1 MQSLW
6 PFLTRELRDAPGRA
20 NYTLR
25 LTLSCAVLIM
35 LFMTLHIPFLAVAL
49 IVVFYV
55 SQPNVLMIKLVS
67 VVFVLTVSVALG
79 GVLLIIKW
87 TYDYPLIRLVASVIL
102 FFCAIYL
109 MRVLG
114 KLGLAFFVV
123 ALAVIYAQT
132 FPSMTSQSE
141 ILVRLL
147 LWLWVAINTAILV
160 TLLVNAC
167 FQQAFPGYQ
176 FKARL
181 VVMLRQTARILSQP
195 DGGAPQP
202 SFKEI
207 AGQFNQL
214 QSLYQQAARATPEIA
229 ASPQAWQSLMA
240 AALRCYH
247 LTALLQPG
255 RDHSDARQ
263 QIARALNALADNLPS
278 PTAADIEPLMVPRDS
293 DNSAI
298 LQEIAGVLAR
308 LARGETI
315 ALPQGE
321 VEKAPLLLPDA
332 WSNPVYLHFALKTL
346 LATLLCYVFYTAA
359 DWQGIHTIML
369 SCVIVAQPGLG
380 ATLQKTWLRIGGALL
395 ATLIALLLIVFVQPW
410 TDSLSGLLAMTL
422 PVFAL
427 AAWIAAGSERIAY
440 AGIQIGFT
448 FALAFLSWF
457 GPLSN
462 LTELRDR
469 VIGILLGVLV
479 SSIVHLYLWPDSEA
493 PQLKARLAQLYRQLA
508 QTLSSSDDEV
518 QLVPLFAALTESET
532 LINRVAAEPLGTYA
546 HPWPEAK
553 NWPVR
558 ATFHQAEEILRL
570 SEGYRLYAAPG
581 DTFLPRCARRLE
593 GYAADIDAQ
602 QTATERPQAL
612 LPDPANPFG
621 APLVNA
627 LAALPAW
634 PFASSDI
641 PRQAMQ
647 S

>member
-1 MQSLW
+1 MHSFW

-25 LTLSCAVLIM
+25 LTLSCAVLSV
-35 LFMTLHIPFLAVAL
+35 LFMTLQIPFLAVAL

-67 VVFVLTVSVALG
+67 VVLMVTVSIALG

-87 TYDYPLIRLVASVIL
+87 TYDYPLIRLVTSVLL

-160 TLLVNAC
+160 TLLVNVC
-167 FQQAFPGYQ
+167 FRQAFPGYQ
-176 FKARL
+176 FKASL
-181 VVMLRQTARILSQP
+181 VAMLRQAAQVLTQP
-195 DGGAPQP
+195 GEEITQTT
-202 SFKEI
+202 FKDI
-207 AGQFNQL
+207 AVQFNQL
-214 QSLYQQAARATPEIA
+214 HSLYQQAARATPEIA
-229 ASPQAWQSLMA
+229 ASMPAWQSLMA
-240 AALRCYH
+240 AAFRCYH
-247 LTALLQPG
+247 LTTLLQPG
-255 RDHSDARQ
+255 HDHPDERRRLSDVL
-263 QIARALNALADNLPS
+263 IALADNLP
-278 PTAADIEPLMVPRDS
+278 AATPSNFQTIIVTQDS
-293 DNSAI
+293 VNSVI
-298 LQEIAGVLAR
+298 LQEIAQILSQ

-315 ALPQGE
+315 PLPQGE
-321 VEKAPLLLPDA
+321 VRKAPLLLPDA
-332 WSNPVYLHFALKTL
+332 WSNPAYLHFALKTL

-380 ATLQKTWLRIGGALL
+380 ATMQKTLLRIVGALL

-410 TDSLSGLLAMTL
+410 TDSLIGLLAMTL

-427 AAWIAAGSERIAY
+427 AAWIAAGSERISY

-469 VIGILLGVLV
+469 VIGILLGVLI
-479 SSIVHLYLWPDSEA
+479 SSIIHLYLWPDSEA
-493 PQLKARLAQLYRQLA
+493 PQLKARLAQLYSQLA
-508 QTLSSSDDEV
+508 ETLAAPDDEV
-518 QLVPLFAALTESET
+518 KLVPLFASLIGSEM
-532 LINRVAAEPLGTYA
+532 LINRVAAEPLGTYV
-546 HPWPEAK
+546 HPWAGAK
-553 NWPVR
+553 NWPAR
-558 ATFHQAEEILRL
+558 ATFIRAEEIVRL
-570 SEGYRLYAAPG
+570 SEGYRLYAVPG
-581 DTFLPRCARRLE
+581 DTFLVRCAQQLKD
-593 GYAADIDAQ
+593 YARDIDLQ
-602 QTATERPQAL
+602 QNTAEPAHGL
-612 LPDPANPFG
+612 NPDPANPFG
-621 APLVNA
+621 SALVSA
-627 LAALPAW
+627 LDELPDW
-634 PFASSDI
+634 SFASSVTQ
-641 PRQAMQ
+641 RQATQ

>member
-25 LTLSCAVLIM
+25 LTLSCAVLIV

-67 VVFVLTVSVALG
+67 VVFVVTVSVALG

-181 VVMLRQTARILSQP
+181 VVMLRQTARRLSQP
-195 DGGAPQP
+195 DDGTPP
-202 SFKEI
+202 PTVTEI

-214 QSLYQQAARATPEIA
+214 RSLYQQAARATPEIA
-229 ASPQAWQSLMA
+229 ASPQAWQSLIA
-240 AALRCYH
+240 AALSCSH

-255 RDHSDARQ
+255 DDHPDARRR
-263 QIARALNALADNLPS
+263 IASQLNALADNLP
-278 PTAADIEPLMVPRDS
+278 AAAEVQPLIVPRDGA
-293 DNSAI
+293 NSAI
-298 LQEIAGVLAR
+298 LQEIAEVLAR

-315 ALPQGE
+315 PLPQGE

-332 WSNPVYLHFALKTL
+332 WSNPAYLHFALKTL

-380 ATLQKTWLRIGGALL
+380 ATMQKTWLRIGGALL

-508 QTLSSSDDEV
+508 QTLAARDDEV
-518 QLVPLFAALTESET
+518 QQVPLFAALTESET

-553 NWPVR
+553 SWPAQ
-558 ATFHQAEEILRL
+558 ATFRQAEEILRL
-570 SEGYRLYAAPG
+570 SEGYRLYAAPE
-581 DTFLPRCARRLE
+581 DTFLARCARRLE
-593 GYAADIDAQ
+593 AYASDIDAQ
-602 QTATERPQAL
+602 QNTVERVQAPQ
-612 LPDPANPFG
+612 PDPTNPFG

-627 LAALPAW
+627 LAALPTW
-634 PFASSDI
+634 PLASSVI
-641 PRQAMQ
+641 PRQATR

>member
-25 LTLSCAVLIM
+25 LTLSCAVLIV

-67 VVFVLTVSVALG
+67 VVFVVTVSVALG

-181 VVMLRQTARILSQP
+181 VVMLRQTARRLSQP
-195 DGGAPQP
+195 DDGTPP
-202 SFKEI
+202 PTVTEI

-214 QSLYQQAARATPEIA
+214 RSLYQQAARATPEIA

-240 AALRCYH
+240 AALSCSH

-255 RDHSDARQ
+255 DDHPDARRR
-263 QIARALNALADNLPS
+263 IASQLNALADNLP
-278 PTAADIEPLMVPRDS
+278 AAAEVQPLIVPRDGA
-293 DNSAI
+293 NSAI
-298 LQEIAGVLAR
+298 LQEIAEVLAR

-315 ALPQGE
+315 PLPQGE

-332 WSNPVYLHFALKTL
+332 WSNPAYLHFALKTL

-380 ATLQKTWLRIGGALL
+380 ATMQKTWLRIGGALL
-395 ATLIALLLIVFVQPW
+395 ATLIALLLIVFVQPR
-410 TDSLSGLLAMTL
+410 TDSLSDLLAMTL

-508 QTLSSSDDEV
+508 QTLAARDDEV
-518 QLVPLFAALTESET
+518 QQVPLFAALTESET

-553 NWPVR
+553 SWPAR

-570 SEGYRLYAAPG
+570 SEGYRLYAAPE
-581 DTFLPRCARRLE
+581 DTFLARCARRLE
-593 GYAADIDAQ
+593 AYASDIDAQ
-602 QTATERPQAL
+602 QNTVERVQAPQ
-612 LPDPANPFG
+612 PDPANPFG

-627 LAALPAW
+627 LAVLPTW
-634 PFASSDI
+634 PLASSVI
-641 PRQAMQ
+641 PRQATR

>member
-25 LTLSCAVLIM
+25 LTLSCAVLIV

-67 VVFVLTVSVALG
+67 VVFVVTVSVALG

-181 VVMLRQTARILSQP
+181 VVMLRQTARRLSQP
-195 DGGAPQP
+195 DDGTPP
-202 SFKEI
+202 PTVTEI

-214 QSLYQQAARATPEIA
+214 RSLYQQAARATPEIA
-229 ASPQAWQSLMA
+229 ASPQAWQSLIA
-240 AALRCYH
+240 AALSCSH

-255 RDHSDARQ
+255 DDHPDARRR
-263 QIARALNALADNLPS
+263 IASQLNALADNLP
-278 PTAADIEPLMVPRDS
+278 AAAEVQPLIVPRDGA
-293 DNSAI
+293 NSAI
-298 LQEIAGVLAR
+298 LQEIAEVLAR

-315 ALPQGE
+315 PLPQGE

-332 WSNPVYLHFALKTL
+332 WSNPAYLHFALKTL

-380 ATLQKTWLRIGGALL
+380 ATMQKTWLRIGGALL

-508 QTLSSSDDEV
+508 QTLAARDDEV
-518 QLVPLFAALTESET
+518 QQVPLFAALTESET

-553 NWPVR
+553 SWPAR

-570 SEGYRLYAAPG
+570 SEGYRLYAAPE
-581 DTFLPRCARRLE
+581 DTFLARCARRLE
-593 GYAADIDAQ
+593 AYASDIDAQ
-602 QTATERPQAL
+602 QNTVERVQAPQ
-612 LPDPANPFG
+612 PDPANPFG

-627 LAALPAW
+627 LAALPTW
-634 PFASSDI
+634 PLASSVI
-641 PRQAMQ
+641 PRQATR

>member
-25 LTLSCAVLIM
+25 LTLSCAVLIV

-67 VVFVLTVSVALG
+67 VVFVVTVSVALG

-181 VVMLRQTARILSQP
+181 VVMLRQTARRLSQP
-195 DGGAPQP
+195 DDGTPP
-202 SFKEI
+202 PTVTEI

-214 QSLYQQAARATPEIA
+214 RSLYQQAARATPEIA

-240 AALRCYH
+240 AALSCSH
-247 LTALLQPG
+247 LTALLLPG
-255 RDHSDARQ
+255 DDHPDARRR
-263 QIARALNALADNLPS
+263 IASQLNALADNLP
-278 PTAADIEPLMVPRDS
+278 AAAEVQPLIVPRDGA
-293 DNSAI
+293 NSAI
-298 LQEIAGVLAR
+298 LQEIAEVLAR

-315 ALPQGE
+315 PLPQGE

-332 WSNPVYLHFALKTL
+332 WSNPAYLHFALKTL
-346 LATLLCYVFYTAA
+346 LATLLCDVFYTAA

-380 ATLQKTWLRIGGALL
+380 ATMQKTWLRIGGALL

-508 QTLSSSDDEV
+508 QTLAARDNEV
-518 QLVPLFAALTESET
+518 QQVPLFAALTESET

-553 NWPVR
+553 SWPAR
-558 ATFHQAEEILRL
+558 ATFRQAEEILRL
-570 SEGYRLYAAPG
+570 SEGYRLYAAPE
-581 DTFLPRCARRLE
+581 DTFLARCARRLE
-593 GYAADIDAQ
+593 AYASDIDAQ
-602 QTATERPQAL
+602 QNTVERVQAPQ
-612 LPDPANPFG
+612 PDPANPFG

-627 LAALPAW
+627 LAALPTW
-634 PFASSDI
+634 PLASSVI
-641 PRQAMQ
+641 PRQATR

>member
-25 LTLSCAVLIM
+25 LTLSCAVLIV

-67 VVFVLTVSVALG
+67 VVFVVTVSVALG

-181 VVMLRQTARILSQP
+181 VVMLRQTARRLSQP
-195 DGGAPQP
+195 DDGTPP
-202 SFKEI
+202 PTVTEI

-214 QSLYQQAARATPEIA
+214 RSLYQQAARATPEIA

-240 AALRCYH
+240 AALSCSH
-247 LTALLQPG
+247 LTALLLPG
-255 RDHSDARQ
+255 DDHPDARRR
-263 QIARALNALADNLPS
+263 IASQLNALADNLP
-278 PTAADIEPLMVPRDS
+278 AAAEVQPLIVPRDGA
-293 DNSAI
+293 NSTI
-298 LQEIAGVLAR
+298 LQEIAEVLAR

-315 ALPQGE
+315 PLPQGE

-332 WSNPVYLHFALKTL
+332 WSNPAYLHFALKTL

-380 ATLQKTWLRIGGALL
+380 ATMQKTWLRIGGALL

-508 QTLSSSDDEV
+508 QTLAARDDEV
-518 QLVPLFAALTESET
+518 QQVPLFAALTESET

-553 NWPVR
+553 SWPAR
-558 ATFHQAEEILRL
+558 ATFRQAEEILRL
-570 SEGYRLYAAPG
+570 SEGYRLYAAPE
-581 DTFLPRCARRLE
+581 DTFLARCARRLE
-593 GYAADIDAQ
+593 AYASDIDAQ
-602 QTATERPQAL
+602 QNTVERVQAQQ
-612 LPDPANPFG
+612 PDPANPFG

-627 LAALPAW
+627 LAALPTW
-634 PFASSDI
+634 PLASSVI
-641 PRQAMQ
+641 PRQATR